1 MSAAEVRSVVEG
13 FDDRVEQIVSYL
25 EHVEEVLKNAQAL
38 DRSLAVATMEQSV
51 GGLVKRARM
60 LERV

>member
-38 DRSLAVATMEQSV
+38 DRSLAVAAMEQSV